1 MAEGLERRNYNKM
14 VLKTKRLL
22 DYLREKILELHTQ
35 TPIIDLETV
44 IEVLLSV
51 VDEIEDTL

>member
-1 MAEGLERRNYNKM
+1 M

-35 TPIIDLETV
+35 TPIVDLETV